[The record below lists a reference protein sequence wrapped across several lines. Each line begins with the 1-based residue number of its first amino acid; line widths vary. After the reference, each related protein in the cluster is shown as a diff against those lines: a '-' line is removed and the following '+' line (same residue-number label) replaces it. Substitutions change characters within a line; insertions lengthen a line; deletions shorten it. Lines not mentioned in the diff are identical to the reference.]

1 MRRLFKAIATSMASW
16 KPGHRSRNISDLI
29 GAIHS
34 RTIDAARSR
43 RESVLGFSSP
53 SRSGDHR
60 DTSLT
65 APSLTAADTG
75 PQQSQC
81 FRYRSSQRCRTRTG
95 PAADLTFL
103 SLLADCRIK
112 ATPTISTVQL
122 LRQRPAETIGE
133 LTVEHICQPEV
144 NSHPTRT
151 WAHVN
156 VKS

>member
-1 MRRLFKAIATSMASW
+1 MRRLFKVIATSMASW
-16 KPGHRSRNISDLI
+16 NPGHRSRNISDLT

-43 RESVLGFSSP
+43 LENVLGFSLP
-53 SRSGDHR
+53 SRAGDHR
-60 DTSLT
+60 DTAL
-65 APSLTAADTG
+65 AGPSLTAADTG

-95 PAADLTFL
+95 PAADLTFR

-112 ATPTISTVQL
+112 ATPTINTVQL
-122 LRQRPAETIGE
+122 LRQRPAEATGE
-133 LTVEHICQPEV
+133 LTVEHICRPEV
-144 NSHPTRT
+144 NSHSTRT

-156 VKS
+156 LKP